1 MKTGNMN
8 LILITR
14 MMGEK
19 KKKKRIIYKYLET

>member
-1 MKTGNMN
+1 MN